1 MRKFTQFVL
10 ITAAIMAAPSAFAE
24 MKIAVLNYQMAL
36 LESDAAK
43 QYAVDAEKKFGPQ
56 LNKLKNLE
64 RDAKALQDKLV
75 SNGSKMSQGDREK
88 AELDFKQKA
97 RDFQFRHG
105 HRTWRRGRR
114 QAAIRHHPPGDRADE
129 PAALMMST
137 LSYTLGQL
145 AAHVGAEVRGDADLP
160 IQGLATLQEAGP
172 AQLSFLANPQ
182 YRKYLPESRA
192 GAVLLTAAD
201 ADGFAGTALVVANP
215 YLAYASL
222 SHLFDRKPKAAAGIH
237 PTAIVAADAEVDPSA
252 SVGAYAV
259 IESGARIGAGV
270 SIGAHCVIGAR
281 SVIGEGGWLAPR
293 VTLYHDVTIGARV
306 SIQSGAVI
314 GGEGFGFANEKGVW
328 QKIAQIGGVTIGDD
342 VEIGANTTI
351 DRGALSDTL
360 IGNGVKLDNQIMIA
374 HNVQIGDHTAMAA
387 CVGISGSAK
396 IGRHCMLAGGVGLV
410 GHIEICDNVFVTGM
424 TMVTRSI
431 TEPGSY
437 SSGTAMQPAAEWKKS
452 AARIRQLDDM
462 ARRLQQLEKRLA
474 AVTSSGDASSDA

>member
-1 MRKFTQFVL
+1 
-10 ITAAIMAAPSAFAE
+10 
-24 MKIAVLNYQMAL
+24 
-36 LESDAAK
+36 
-43 QYAVDAEKKFGPQ
+43 
-56 LNKLKNLE
+56 
-64 RDAKALQDKLV
+64 
-75 SNGSKMSQGDREK
+75 
-88 AELDFKQKA
+88 
-97 RDFQFRHG
+97 
-105 HRTWRRGRR
+105 
-114 QAAIRHHPPGDRADE
+114 
-129 PAALMMST
+129 MMST

-145 AAHVGAEVRGDADLP
+145 AAHVGAELRGDADLP

-201 ADGFAGTALVVANP
+201 ADGFSGTALVVANP

-293 VTLYHDVTIGARV
+293 VTLYHD
-306 SIQSGAVI
+306 
-314 GGEGFGFANEKGVW
+314 GEGFGFANEKGVW